1 MRRQPV
7 LLVDDDDVLRSTLA
21 DALEPLPIE
30 VDLADSGKTALSMLA
45 ERTYAVVVTDLVMR
59 DVDGFAV
66 LSEAKRRMAHCRVV
80 MLTGHGSREV
90 AVEAMQRGATYYIE
104 KPVDLTELRTK
115 VQKCLEEHQKDVD
128 YDDLRARVDR
138 ESGIRA
144 IVGKDPK
151 VIRLL
156 ETVRQIA
163 STNASI
169 LVRGESGTGKELV
182 ARAIHEQSPRR
193 SKPFVALN
201 CGGLAE
207 GTIESELFGHTKGA
221 FTGAI
226 SDREGKFEYADGGT
240 LFLDEV
246 GEMPL
251 PTQIKFLRVLEE
263 REVARLGSNK
273 SRRVDVRVV
282 AATNADLEQRVKDG
296 TFREDLYYRLKV
308 VTLTLP
314 PLRER
319 ASDIKLLVEH
329 FLHHFAELHGKDVES
344 IDRDALVALVQYEWP
359 GNVRELRNAVES
371 MVVRARGNILTSLD
385 LPPEIGPR
393 PGRDADGW
401 EFLAGRTV
409 QEVERNHIRVT
420 LAMAGGNR
428 LKAAHAMGLSE
439 RTLYRKIKEYGL

>member
-1 MRRQPV
+1 MRRAPV
-7 LLVDDDDVLRSTLA
+7 LIVDDDDALRATLH
-21 DALEPLPIE
+21 DALEILPVE
-30 VDLADSGKTALSMLA
+30 VDVASGGREALARLG
-45 ERTYAVVVTDLVMR
+45 ERSYAVVVTDLVMK

-66 LSEAKRRMAHCRVV
+66 LAEAKRRSPHGRVI

-90 AVEAMQRGATYYIE
+90 AVQAMQRGATYYIE
-104 KPVDLTELRTK
+104 KPVDLTEFRTK
-115 VQKCLEEHQKDVD
+115 VGKCLDEHHKDVE
-128 YDDLRARVDR
+128 YGELRARVER
-138 ESGIRA
+138 ESGIRGIIGQDQK
-144 IVGKDPK
+144 IV
-151 VIRLL
+151 RLL

-163 STNASI
+163 PTAASV

-182 ARAIHEQSPRR
+182 ARAIHELSPRR
-193 SKPFVALN
+193 ERPFVALN

-207 GTIESELFGHTKGA
+207 GTIESELFGHQKGS

-226 SDREGKFEYADGGT
+226 ADREGKFEYADGGT

-251 PTQIKFLRVLEE
+251 STQVKLLRVLEE

-282 AATNADLEQRVKDG
+282 AATNADLEARVKENS
-296 TFREDLYYRLKV
+296 FREDLYYRLKV
-308 VTLTLP
+308 VTLNLP

-319 ASDIKLLVEH
+319 SGDIKLLVEH
-329 FLHHFAELHGKDVES
+329 YLRHFAKLHGKDVES
-344 IDRDALVALVQYEWP
+344 IDRDALVALVRYEWP

-371 MVVRARGNILTSLD
+371 MVVRAHGNILTVSD
-385 LPPEIGPR
+385 LPPEIGAP
-393 PGRDADGW
+393 PPVEHEGW
-401 EFLAGRTV
+401 EFLAGRTA

-420 LAMAGGNR
+420 LQQTEGNR
-428 LKAAHAMGLSE
+428 QKAATALGISE